1 MTKKPVGAG
10 SGNSIDH
17 FMRQW
22 RQARPD
28 LDPDAFGVFG
38 RIHRLSGHF
47 MRKTEQLLGDMG
59 LGWESFSL
67 IVTLRRSGP
76 PFALRPTDL
85 LNESLLS
92 SGAIT
97 NRIDRVERMGLARR
111 TADPRDRRVVIV
123 KLTPAGR
130 ALADRAIKR
139 HFEAMTEMLSPLTS
153 RQGRDLADLLGTLL
167 LSMDRSRVLAKRAP
181 RKSPGRGNALRSLKS
196 PRRTSSSARAVTG
209 TFT

>member
-10 SGNSIDH
+10 SGDSIDH
-17 FMRQW
+17 FVRQW
-22 RQARPD
+22 RRARPD

-85 LNESLLS
+85 LHESLLS

-97 NRIDRVERMGLARR
+97 NRIDRVERMGLVRR
-111 TADPRDRRVVIV
+111 TADPRDRRAVIV

-139 HFEAMTEMLSPLTS
+139 HFEAMTEMLSSLTS
-153 RQGRDLADLLGTLL
+153 RQGRDLAGLLGALL
-167 LSMDRSRVLAKRAP
+167 LSMDRSRVPAKRTS
-181 RKSPGRGNALRSLKS
+181 RKTSGRGKALRGLKS
-196 PRRTSSSARAVTG
+196 SRKTPTPARAATG